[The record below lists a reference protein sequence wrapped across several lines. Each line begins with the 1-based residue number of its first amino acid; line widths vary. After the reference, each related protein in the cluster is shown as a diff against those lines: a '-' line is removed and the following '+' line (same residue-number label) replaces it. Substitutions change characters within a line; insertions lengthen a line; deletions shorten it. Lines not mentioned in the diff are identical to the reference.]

1 MFIALAQNVVSSF
14 WRSMRPS
21 SLGRR
26 LFFASLCAASL
37 GLVPAHAQSELP
49 ADVIAAAKAE
59 GKVTI
64 YTSAVD
70 AEMQEI
76 AGVFEKAYPGVKLE
90 WLRFP
95 STTLFARFVGELDA
109 KVYTA
114 DVLFSGSTQLY
125 QQKPELFQPL
135 TTTFTPNAKSILV
148 PAKNANY
155 AVAEIVPHAVTFN
168 NATVSKA
175 EIDKYLKTWE
185 GLADP
190 YWKGKI
196 ALVDPKIST
205 NVVSWLLN
213 MRDTYGDAWMQGFIK
228 NQFKVVGTGTS
239 GTQQVA
245 AGAFQLVVPTVQS
258 HSTDI
263 RGQGA
268 PLTVY
273 TPEGPSH
280 GLEQGLAVAA
290 KAPHP
295 NAARL
300 YVNWKLGQDSA
311 RLICKNLGVP
321 NVPAPA
327 DAKCP
332 PLSSKH
338 VGSNDMLTAEQQKV
352 IMEQL
357 GLKP

>member
-1 MFIALAQNVVSSF
+1 MAIAALARIPVIGALFAAFAFSF
-14 WRSMRPS
+14 
-21 SLGRR
+21 
-26 LFFASLCAASL
+26 AA
-37 GLVPAHAQSELP
+37 PAAAEAELS
-49 ADVIAAAKAE
+49 AEVIAAAKAE
-59 GKVTI
+59 GRLTI

-70 AEMQEI
+70 AEMQEV
-76 AGVFEKAYPGVKLE
+76 ARQFEQAYPGIKLE

-125 QQKPELFQPL
+125 QQQPDLFQTL
-135 TTTFTPNAKSILV
+135 TPEFVPNVKALRV
-148 PAKNANY
+148 PAKNNSY
-155 AVAEIVPHAVTFN
+155 AVADIVPHAVSYNTGL
-168 NATVSKA
+168 VSKA
-175 EIDKYLKTWE
+175 DIAAHLKTWA

-205 NVVSWLLN
+205 NVVSWLIN
-213 MRDTYGDAWMQGFIK
+213 MRDSYGDAWVKGFIA
-228 NQFKVVGTGTS
+228 NRFKVVGTGTS

-258 HSTDI
+258 HSADV
-263 RGQGA
+263 RAQGA
-268 PLTVY
+268 PLAVY

-280 GLEQGLAVAA
+280 GLEQGIAIPD

-300 YVNWKLGQDSA
+300 YVNWKLGQEGA

-321 NVPAPA
+321 NVT
-327 DAKCP
+327 P
-332 PLSSKH
+332 PPGTPCLELSPQH
-338 VGSNDMLTAEQQKV
+338 VGSNDILTVEQQREV
-352 IMEQL
+352 MAQF